1 MAKRNRYRELEGL
14 MTKLLAGDALVF
26 VLYLF
31 CAGHGWAV
39 LKVISASIAIVGS
52 LLCLGW
58 LFITGEFP
66 RRRSLWMVTAFA
78 AIVLCMLV
86 SLLLGYPCPVAVD
99 PGAVATMP
107 TVPTI

>member
-14 MTKLLAGDALVF
+14 MTKLLAGDTLVF
-26 VLYLF
+26 ILYLF

-39 LKVISASIAIVGS
+39 LKVISASIAIIGAA
-52 LLCLGW
+52 LCLGW

-66 RRRSLWMVTAFA
+66 RRRSLWLVTAFA

-86 SLLLGYPCPVAVD
+86 SLLLGYPCPVA
-99 PGAVATMP
+99 ATAANVASTLPMG
-107 TVPTI
+107 